1 LTGLCSASKIL
12 SSTALA
18 LRGRVVVLCMVLVGC
33 MVLRV
38 VGGRFGGLAAILIA
52 SKQGARV
59 QIVGVVICVVRS
71 VVVLGACDLHG
82 ARVQIV
88 GVVICVVLSVVVLG
102 ACEVGCVVLVGRVVV
117 VGLVVCL
124 FVCLVVSLVVCLVVV
139 VVLNT

>member
-1 LTGLCSASKIL
+1 
-12 SSTALA
+12 
-18 LRGRVVVLCMVLVGC
+18 VVLCMVLVGC

-52 SKQGARV
+52 SKQ
-59 QIVGVVICVVRS
+59 
-71 VVVLGACDLHG
+71 G